1 MYEVILTENAFANP
15 WYWTVVII
23 TWVSLLQYSFGISRE
38 MFNSARRGNVQSRKD
53 TLSLLDVNTRVI
65 LNDYTKFGSL
75 LVLLTCFVLS
85 SFAAIGF
92 IANVYTLQAV
102 VFLGVPVALVGI
114 ISFSFAKKLSTTT
127 ENWEQ
132 FCRAYNLFWFI
143 KWAIALISIA
153 ITMFWAVYIEVTV
166 F

>member
-1 MYEVILTENAFANP
+1 MYEVILTENTFANP
-15 WYWTVVII
+15 WYWTFVII
-23 TWVSLLQYSFGISRE
+23 AWVNLLQYSFGIPRE
-38 MFNSARRGNVQSRKD
+38 MFNAARRGDDQSRSD
-53 TLSLLDVNTRVI
+53 ALILLDVNARI
-65 LNDYTKFGSL
+65 IRNDYTKFGSL

-92 IANVYTLQAV
+92 KADIYTLQAI
-102 VFLGVPVALVGI
+102 VFLGVPVALIGI
-114 ISFSFAKKLSTTT
+114 ISFAYAKKMIDAAGD
-127 ENWEQ
+127 WDV
-132 FCRAYNLFWFI
+132 FCRTYNMFWYI